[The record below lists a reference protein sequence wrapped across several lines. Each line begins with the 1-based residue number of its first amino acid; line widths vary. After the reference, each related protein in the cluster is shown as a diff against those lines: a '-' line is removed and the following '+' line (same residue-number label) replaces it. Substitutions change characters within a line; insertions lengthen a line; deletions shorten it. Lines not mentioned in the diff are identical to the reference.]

1 LEIPYPRTA
10 KAATVVAS
18 NTVKP
23 EAVFVPVSVLA
34 LWTGVVL
41 FLTGWSRIRAV
52 RAGRVGRAAFS
63 LGEAAEVPSNVTVFN
78 RNLMNLLE
86 MPVLFYVACISF
98 YVTRLVSPRVIGLA
112 WIYVV
117 LRLAHSLVHL
127 THNRVV
133 PRMIVF
139 ALSNGVLLTLWISF
153 LSRVL

>member
-1 LEIPYPRTA
+1 
-10 KAATVVAS
+10 VVAS

-52 RAGRVGRAAFS
+52 RAGRVGRAAFR
-63 LGEAAEVPSNVTVFN
+63 LGEAADVPSNVTVFN

-98 YVTRLVSPRVIGLA
+98 YATRLVSPRVIGLA